1 MYAKDNKGTVLLL
14 ALLLMA
20 SIVITGVGMG
30 HIIISELQQS
40 ILIDNSIIAYYSAES
55 AIESALYQIRALD
68 TPLADLAAD
77 GSLENGAAWQLEW
90 SSARPDITVNISQD
104 KTYQLD
110 LFDPDDLS
118 WQPGIE
124 ALRFAW
130 EGPGNLEVA
139 YIGWE
144 PKPAI
149 AWPEQDYEVVTPPI
163 APPSIVYGALNSFM
177 AYRIRLKAVDGDID
191 DLNITAWSTDV
202 APPPPGTQVDLPT
215 HITLEATGAFGKAR
229 QALSASVPR
238 FNQLSGIFDFVLF
251 SEEEIAKE

>member
-40 ILIDNSIIAYYSAES
+40 TLIDHSIIAHYSAES

-68 TPLADLAAD
+68 TPLDDLPLSGELA
-77 GSLENGAAWQLEW
+77 NGATWELAW
-90 SSARPDITVNISQD
+90 SNVRSNITVNIPQD
-104 KTYQLD
+104 QTYQLD
-110 LFDPDDLS
+110 LFDPDEFD

-124 ALRFAW
+124 ALRFTW
-130 EGPGNLEVA
+130 EGPGKLEVA

-149 AWPEQDYEVVTPPI
+149 IWPEQDYEVVTPPI
-163 APPSIVYGALNSFM
+163 APPSTVYTALNAFM
-177 AYRIRLKAVDGDID
+177 AYRIRLKAIDGDIN

-215 HITLEATGAFGKAR
+215 HITLEATGAYGKSR
-229 QALSASVPR
+229 QALSASIPR

-251 SEEEIAKE
+251 SEEEITKE